1 MRIAAARDGITDIRF
16 PAVVLSLLISAWLTY
31 TVGIINYDGILYLSV
46 ARLIEAGDWSG
57 ACRLHQCWLL
67 YPSLIAA
74 VGKLAGIGLESAA
87 YLLAAVFYGLLV
99 YAFLTLVRELGANRA
114 TLGIAA
120 FVILSHPFLN
130 EARVEIIRGH
140 GYWALYL
147 LMVLFFI
154 RFMRDTTWTFAFAW
168 TCAAVA
174 ATLFRIEGMVFL
186 LFMPL
191 VLLVDTTRRLPER
204 LERLLKAHAFTGMLM
219 LGLLA
224 LWLLAPGIL
233 EGRSGR
239 LFEPVQRL
247 GDVWEQLNTGLETR
261 AQVMGKQILGNWL
274 DQYASSG
281 LWAVLLLVIF
291 LKVVNT
297 LSPLY
302 SLLLLPGKLRSRFIP
317 PAGVMPVIVWLV
329 LLNLGILLVELLT
342 LFILS
347 GRFAVP
353 LALTLMLVVPF
364 ILEAIYS
371 QWKRGELRGWQR
383 WLGLPVVLASLLFM
397 TVDGI
402 PSTGREMH
410 DYLRDAGLWLQE
422 RVSRDSSVFSN
433 DTRVSYYSGQDSN
446 RGKQVSRNRTIRM
459 LSEESWRQYNYIA
472 IHIDDDDMVLR
483 RKVAETLGEPAMEF
497 SNSKRDS
504 VLVFE
509 TAAPAR

>member
-1 MRIAAARDGITDIRF
+1 MRISAAPDAITDIRY

-31 TVGIINYDGILYLSV
+31 TAGIINYDGILYLSI
-46 ARLIEAGDWSG
+46 ARLVEAGDWGG
-57 ACRLHQCWLL
+57 ACHLHQCWLL

-74 VGKLAGIGLESAA
+74 VGKFTGIGLESAA

-114 TLGIAA
+114 TLVIAA

-130 EARVEIIRGH
+130 EARVEIIKDH

-154 RFMRDTTWTFAFAW
+154 RFMRDTTWTFAFFW
-168 TCAAVA
+168 SCAAVG

-204 LERLLKAHAFTGMLM
+204 LLRLLQAHAFTGMLM
-219 LGLLA
+219 MGLLA
-224 LWLLAPGIL
+224 LWLLAPEVL

-247 GDVWEQLNTGLETR
+247 GDVWEQLNTGLQAR
-261 AQVMGKQILGNWL
+261 AQVMGEQVLGNWL
-274 DQYASSG
+274 DQYALSG
-281 LWAVLLLVIF
+281 LWAVLLLIIF

-302 SLLLLPGKLRSRFIP
+302 SLLLVSGKFRSRFIP

-371 QWKRGELRGWQR
+371 HWKAGDLRGWQR
-383 WLGLPVVLASLLFM
+383 WLGLPVALALLLFM
-397 TVDGI
+397 TLDGLY
-402 PSTGREMH
+402 STDRGMH
-410 DYLRDAGLWLQE
+410 DYLRDAGLWLQA
-422 RVSRDSSVFSN
+422 RVTQDSRVFSN

-446 RGKQVSRNRTIRM
+446 RGKQVSRERTIRM
-459 LSEESWRQYNYIA
+459 LSQGSWRQYDFIA
-472 IHIDDDDMVLR
+472 IHIDDDDLVLR
-483 RKVAETLGEPAMEF
+483 HQVAEILGEPAMGF
-497 SNSKRDS
+497 SNRKLDS

-509 TAAPAR
+509 TVAPTQ